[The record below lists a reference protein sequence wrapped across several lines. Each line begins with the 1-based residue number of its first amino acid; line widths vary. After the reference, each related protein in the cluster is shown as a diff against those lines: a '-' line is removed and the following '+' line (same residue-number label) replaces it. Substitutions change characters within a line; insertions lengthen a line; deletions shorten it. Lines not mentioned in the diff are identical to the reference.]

1 MEDAIKV
8 SLTLLSPLFAGVVF
22 AGMRADANQA
32 AKKETK

>member
-8 SLTLLSPLFAGVVF
+8 SLTLHSPLFAGVVF
-22 AGMRADANQA
+22 AGMRADASQA